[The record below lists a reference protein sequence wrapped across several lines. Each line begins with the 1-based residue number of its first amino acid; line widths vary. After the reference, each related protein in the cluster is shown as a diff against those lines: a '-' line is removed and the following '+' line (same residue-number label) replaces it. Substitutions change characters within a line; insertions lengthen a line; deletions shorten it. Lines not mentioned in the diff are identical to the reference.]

1 MRCDQPQLLKYLGL
15 LMLAPC
21 LGVSGTTV
29 VKGVVIQTV
38 RNSKSPRSKTMISL
52 VQASTATPE
61 SKVSTTEL
69 VASMMHKFSPE
80 LINSICSLGVENRY
94 SAMDNYADFLSG
106 ARARMTSSTTDL
118 GVKATRKCIE
128 EWGGDPSQIGLL
140 VAATNTPDQ
149 MLPCLA
155 SEVMA
160 RTHGL
165 LPRSLATVSMQ
176 SQGCS
181 VMLKSVE
188 VAQWYLAANPGKM
201 AVVLMSEAHTP
212 YVAQLVRDEYF
223 GFREIARMRKN
234 DQINDVEFEQQRTET
249 TLAIQSMLFG
259 DGAVALLLGQD
270 QAGKPTFGP
279 ISHLTNDSPDDV
291 NLLSMV
297 ANSSHPGLNGKPQYF
312 MRPAVPQRGAHYAV
326 TTINDVLHNPQSPV
340 SDLSQVDDCLIHTG
354 SKKILD
360 GVCSQLHLDTDSTKV
375 HKSYD
380 VLENFG
386 NLSSASTGFMLA
398 GKKEWSGPAMVV
410 GFGVGF
416 TASAGLMSMN

>member
-1 MRCDQPQLLKYLGL
+1 
-15 LMLAPC
+15 
-21 LGVSGTTV
+21 
-29 VKGVVIQTV
+29 
-38 RNSKSPRSKTMISL
+38 MISL
-52 VQASTATPE
+52 VSANTATPE
-61 SKVSTTEL
+61 NKFSTTEL
-69 VASMMHKFSPE
+69 VASMMHKLSPE
-80 LINSICSLGVENRY
+80 LINTICSLGVENRY
-94 SAMDNYADFLSG
+94 SAMDNYADFLNG
-106 ARARMTSSTTDL
+106 APIHANSSTTDL

-140 VAATNTPDQ
+140 IAATNTPDQ

-155 SEVMA
+155 SEVMG

-165 LPRSLATVSMQ
+165 LPRSLSTVSMQ

-212 YVAQLVRDEYF
+212 FVAPLVRPEYF

-234 DQINDVEFEQQRTET
+234 NAIDDQGFEQQRIET
-249 TLAIQSMLFG
+249 ALLIQMMLFG

-270 QAGKPTFGP
+270 VAGKPAFGP
-279 ISHLTNDSPDDV
+279 ISHLTHDAPDDM
-291 NLLSMV
+291 NLLTMIS
-297 ANSSHPGLNGKPQYF
+297 NSSHPALNGKPQYF
-312 MRPAVPQRGAHYAV
+312 MRPAVPARGAHYAV
-326 TTINDVLHNPQSPV
+326 TTVNAVLQQPKSPV
-340 SDLSQVDDCLIHTG
+340 SDLSQVDDCMIHTG

-360 GVCSQLHLDTDSTKV
+360 GVCSQLHLDVDSTKV
-375 HKSYD
+375 EKSYD
-380 VLENFG
+380 VLENYG

-398 GKKEWSGPAMVV
+398 GKKEWAGPAMVV

>member
-1 MRCDQPQLLKYLGL
+1 
-15 LMLAPC
+15 
-21 LGVSGTTV
+21 
-29 VKGVVIQTV
+29 
-38 RNSKSPRSKTMISL
+38 MISL
-52 VQASTATPE
+52 VSASTATPE
-61 SKVSTTEL
+61 NKFSTTEL
-69 VASMMHKFSPE
+69 VASMMHKLSPE
-80 LINSICSLGVENRY
+80 LINTICSLGVENRY
-94 SAMDNYADFLSG
+94 SAMDNYADFLNG
-106 ARARMTSSTTDL
+106 APMNTNSSTTDL
-118 GVKATRKCIE
+118 AVDATRKCIE
-128 EWGGDPSQIGLL
+128 ESNVDPSQIGLL
-140 VAATNTPDQ
+140 IAATNTPDQ

-155 SEVMA
+155 SEVMG

-165 LPRSLATVSMQ
+165 LPRSMSTVSMQ

-212 YVAQLVRDEYF
+212 YVAPLLRPEYH

-234 DQINDVEFEQQRTET
+234 DKLTDSQFELQRTET
-249 TLAIQSMLFG
+249 TLVIQSMLFG

-270 QAGKPTFGP
+270 IPGKPAFGP
-279 ISHLTNDSPDDV
+279 IAHLTNDAPDDM
-291 NLLSMV
+291 NLLTMV
-297 ANSSHPGLNGKPQYF
+297 SNSAHLNGKPQYF
-312 MRPAVPQRGAHYAV
+312 MRPAVPARGAHYAV

-340 SDLSQVDDCLIHTG
+340 NNMDQVDDCLIHTG

-360 GVCSQLHLDTDSTKV
+360 GVCSQLHLDTDSTRV

-398 GKKEWSGPAMVV
+398 GKKEWAGPAMVV

-416 TASAGLMSMN
+416 TASAGLMSIN